1 MKKLGLF
8 FILSIFLFAKIV
20 TVTGTGVTP
29 SQAREDALRSAVES
43 VVGADIKA
51 NSMVKNGK
59 MVLDKIISNTS
70 GYIKN
75 YKEVDKYK
83 DGSYWHVTLR
93 VNVDENALHNNI
105 NSILKSRIAMR
116 KFNEGNFKNR
126 SVLVIYQKKGMDA
139 LPKNYIAVEDLLN
152 TIEDKLRDKEFDV
165 ILPDNLPGMAKK
177 DTFSDDEIMML
188 GSKAK
193 ADAIVVATINAGK
206 RKTGDGY
213 AVIFARVS
221 LKAYDPT
228 SHRLFATVI
237 KRGKVVTSDSEFGLN
252 DGAARAASK
261 VASKATEELIEKIV
275 QRLNEG
281 AKQWVIVT
289 FKNADEDTQDS
300 ILDAFDD
307 LGYPYKVIYQEDEYM
322 KVKIASDLSGTQL
335 RRVIKKLLRDEGIKL
350 KTLKTQGD
358 NIVFKIKQ

>member
-1 MKKLGLF
+1 MKKL
-8 FILSIFLFAKIV
+8 ILLILNVFLFAKIV

-29 SQAREDALRSAVES
+29 VQAKQDALRSAVEE
-43 VVGADIKA
+43 VVGADIKS

-59 MVLDKIISNTS
+59 MVLDKIASNTS

-83 DGSYWHVTLR
+83 EGPYWHVTLR
-93 VNVDENALHNNI
+93 VEVDENALKNDVK
-105 NSILKSRIAMR
+105 SILKSRRAMR
-116 KFNEGNFKNR
+116 DFQSSNFKNR

-139 LPKNYIAVEDLLN
+139 LPKNYIAVDDLLN

-165 ILPDNLPGMAKK
+165 ILPDDLPGMAKK
-177 DTFSDDEIMML
+177 DEFSDDEILLL

-228 SHRLFATVI
+228 SRRLFATVI
-237 KRGKVVTSDSEFGLN
+237 KRGKVIASDSQFGLN

-261 VASKATEELIEKIV
+261 VANIATEELVEKIV
-275 QRLNEG
+275 TRLNKG
-281 AKQWVIVT
+281 ARQWIVVT
-289 FKNADEDTQDS
+289 FKNADEDVQDS
-300 ILDAFDD
+300 ILDVFDD
-307 LGYPYKVIYQEDEYM
+307 MGYPYKVVFQEGNYIKL
-322 KVKIASDLSGTQL
+322 KVSSDLSGTEL
-335 RRVIKKLLRDEGIKL
+335 RRIIKKALKTENIRL

-358 NIVFKIKQ
+358 NIIFKVK